1 MINSRGSIDNL
12 LHYFLSGWQIIRTS
26 ETGSEEFVMIYD
38 LWIDQP
44 EYDEEPDE
52 NHKKRSVNNNSYI
65 NAKHNKASEDVFE
78 E

>member
-1 MINSRGSIDNL
+1 MIL
-12 LHYFLSGWQIIRTS
+12 QHFLSGWQIIRTS
-26 ETGSEEFVMIYD
+26 DTGSEEFVMIYD

-44 EYDEEPDE
+44 EYDEETDE

-65 NAKHNKASEDVFE
+65 NAKQDKASEDVFE

>member
-1 MINSRGSIDNL
+1 MQ
-12 LHYFLSGWQIIRTS
+12 HFLSGWQIIRTS
-26 ETGSEEFVMIYD
+26 DTGSEEFVMIYD

-44 EYDEEPDE
+44 EHDEESDD

-65 NAKHNKASEDVFE
+65 NAKHDKGSEDVFE

>member
-1 MINSRGSIDNL
+1 
-12 LHYFLSGWQIIRTS
+12 
-26 ETGSEEFVMIYD
+26 MIYD

-44 EYDEEPDE
+44 DNEEESDD
-52 NHKKRSVNNNSYI
+52 NHKKRSGNNNSNY

>member
-1 MINSRGSIDNL
+1 
-12 LHYFLSGWQIIRTS
+12 
-26 ETGSEEFVMIYD
+26 MIYD